1 MILAEREARLAVEQV
16 QAGERLL
23 VEKLRLEIAR
33 LRRQAFGTSSE
44 RGRKLEQLELM
55 RGDAQESLIDLKQ
68 AELMLDW
75 CADVL
80 DTGSKAS
87 NESPMAKVAVSEALK
102 GFHVLPR
109 RWVVERTFAWIF
121 KNRRL
126 VRAYEQITVV
136 ANPLITIAA
145 IAASAALLRR

>member
-1 MILAEREARLAVEQV
+1 MTGHNGYYGRHLRIATVQGVINIGFGCTRYPYHVRE
-16 QAGERLL
+16 
-23 VEKLRLEIAR
+23 
-33 LRRQAFGTSSE
+33 FGTSPE

-55 RGDAQESLIDLKQ
+55 LGDARENLIDLKQ

-75 CADVL
+75 CAYVL

-87 NESPMAKVAVSEALK
+87 NECPMAKVAVSEALK
-102 GFHVLPR
+102 GFHILPR
-109 RWVVERTFAWIF
+109 RWVVERTFAWTF

-136 ANPLITIAA
+136 ATPLIT
-145 IAASAALLRR
+145 IAASAALLRRWQ